1 MDLAF
6 TGLVVTGEVASM
18 ARDGERLLDGR
29 ERARLTVLG
38 RDEDRARFIAGAAL
52 LRRVV
57 STLTGL
63 PPEDVPMD
71 RTCPDCTTW
80 HGRPV
85 VPGSGLHVSISHAGD
100 LVQVAVTRSA
110 PVGVDI
116 ENRATEVT
124 DAMRTLFAATAP
136 HIRSAEEFLTTWA
149 RVEAVLKATGEGLRV
164 PLDQVR
170 VSGPDE
176 APRLVSYR
184 GEALGCRLYDQCPR
198 RAHVGSVAILTDEP
212 VQLLE
217 LTAREFFDTSY

>member
-6 TGLVVTGEVASM
+6 TCLVVTGEVASM

-29 ERARLTVLG
+29 ERTTHRPG

-63 PPEDVPMD
+63 PP
-71 RTCPDCTTW
+71 RTFRWTGPAPL
-80 HGRPV
+80 HHVARPTRR
-85 VPGSGLHVSISHAGD
+85 PGIGPTCRSATRVTSSSR
-100 LVQVAVTRSA
+100 VTRSA

-136 HIRSAEEFLTTWA
+136 HIRSA
-149 RVEAVLKATGEGLRV
+149 GV
-164 PLDQVR
+164 PHD
-170 VSGPDE
+170 
-176 APRLVSYR
+176 
-184 GEALGCRLYDQCPR
+184 
-198 RAHVGSVAILTDEP
+198 VGGSKP
-212 VQLLE
+212 
-217 LTAREFFDTSY
+217 S